1 MALPE
6 EGKDGGV
13 ETGCVGARG
22 APSGGGVKYTGPG
35 RSLRGG
41 EGAEHTIRGGVFP
54 EEEGANKGGRGEG
67 AIRGGAHHGGEEI
80 QSQEIRGS
88 QFGFV

>member
-1 MALPE
+1 M
-6 EGKDGGV
+6 
-13 ETGCVGARG
+13 CW
-22 APSGGGVKYTGPG
+22 GVKHIGAG
-35 RSLRGG
+35 RSLRRG

-67 AIRGGAHHGGEEI
+67 AIRGGAHNGGEEI